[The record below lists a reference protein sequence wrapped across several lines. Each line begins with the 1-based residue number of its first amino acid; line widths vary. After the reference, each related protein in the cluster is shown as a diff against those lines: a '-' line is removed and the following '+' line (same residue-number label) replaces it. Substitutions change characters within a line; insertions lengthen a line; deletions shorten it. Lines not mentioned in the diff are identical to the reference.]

1 MQIQSYF
8 FLPSVY
14 EFPCSFP
21 FPVVHTS
28 TLILNK
34 SEENRPD
41 TLTLNGGD
49 SVSPVSTTSAL
60 GSSSFLLPYLSL
72 GDCSSS

>member
-8 FLPSVY
+8 FFPSVY

-28 TLILNK
+28 TVIPNK
-34 SEENRPD
+34 SEENGPD
-41 TLTLNGGD
+41 TLTLILRGQCF
-49 SVSPVSTTSAL
+49 TSKYDF
-60 GSSSFLLPYLSL
+60 SSGFFIFSFAKSLS
-72 GDCSSS
+72 